1 LIVTDAIFSMDGDM
15 APIAGLHAL
24 ARRHGCRLLVDE
36 AHATGALGPD
46 GRGAVAAAGLSGE
59 VDVVVGTLGKTLGSY
74 GAYVCASAEI
84 VELLVNVARP
94 FIFST
99 ALPPPSV
106 GAALAAVALLESQPG
121 MVEHLRR
128 NATTLRAALAE
139 EGLDTGDSRTQIV
152 PIVVGDSERAMALCE
167 RALEGRVFAQ
177 AIRPPTVPPGTSRLR
192 LSVMANHR
200 PRDLCAAAG
209 VIARAAREL
218 GVGASSARPGD
229 AGEGPA
235 ELREAA

>member
-1 LIVTDAIFSMDGDM
+1 
-15 APIAGLHAL
+15 
-24 ARRHGCRLLVDE
+24 VDE
-36 AHATGALGPD
+36 AHAIGSLGPD
-46 GRGAVAAAGLSGE
+46 GRGAVAEAGLSGE

-74 GAYVCASAEI
+74 GAYVCASAEV

-99 ALPPPSV
+99 ALPPPAV
-106 GAALAAVALLESQPG
+106 GAAIAALAMLDAQPG

-128 NATTLRAALAE
+128 NSATLRQALVEQGLAA
-139 EGLDTGDSRTQIV
+139 GRSRTQIIPV
-152 PIVVGDSERAMALCE
+152 VVGDADSAVALCQ

-200 PRDLCAAAG
+200 PSDLCAAAR
-209 VIARAAREL
+209 VIARAVDEL
-218 GVGASSARPGD
+218 EIVPMVQAPETA
-229 AGEGPA
+229 PA
-235 ELREAA
+235 AHLREAA